1 MSELKGTLLT
11 MVMVIAIFGVI
22 AAVLIPA
29 FQSSANEV
37 ASQIALESSLIH

>member
-11 MVMVIAIFGVI
+11 MVLVIAVFGII

-29 FQSSANEV
+29 FQQSAQDV
-37 ASQIALESSLIH
+37 ASQITISSSLG